1 MNEVITLI
9 LRTPGTDEISKRQ
22 VYCRVASI
30 GLTEFYQASA
40 QDIHPEAKFILADY
54 LDYNGET
61 LLDYT
66 DYRGKSERYRILRT
80 YRTGLEL
87 ELVVVRASAE
97 EALL

>member
-9 LRTPGTDEISKRQ
+9 LRTPGSDTITKRT
-22 VYCRVASI
+22 VFCELASI
-30 GLTEFYQASA
+30 GMTEFYQANA
-40 QDIHPEAKFILADY
+40 QDIHPEARFILADY
-54 LDYNGET
+54 LDYSGET

-66 DYRGKSERYRILRT
+66 DFTGKTVRYRILRT
-80 YRTGLEL
+80 YRTGLKL